1 MKQKVIMFSDS
12 FFPVT
17 GGRETVIYNLM
28 KNIQKFTPAE
38 LVSATFNGKP
48 EFIKDNKLGFIVT
61 RFPSIRVTKNEYL
74 VKTPKKIKNKIEED
88 IKNSNVGLLHTHT
101 KFSLA
106 NYAIKLSKTYNL
118 PIITTCH
125 TNYIMQYKNQ
135 LKCPIIYKPLLR
147 YVVKTI
153 NKMDEVVTV
162 SNFMRNQLKSIGVTK
177 PITVIPNGTDL
188 INVTP
193 SESELTLVKEKY
205 NLTNTA
211 NIFIY
216 VGRLSETKNLSF
228 LLKSISLVKSKLPNF
243 KLVLVGVGN
252 KNKYIKLAKKLN
264 ILDNLV
270 FTGNINNRIELASLY
285 NISKLN
291 LFPSVGDSFGL
302 TIIESAT
309 QNTPSVV
316 IKNTAPSERIINFI
330 NGFVSK
336 LTIEDYS
343 KTILDATASEIIL
356 SRISENA
363 KQLLPISWSDVA
375 KEYFNLYEKLKAS
388 TK

>member
-48 EFIKDNKLGFIVT
+48 EFIKDNELGFIVT

-188 INVTP
+188 VDITP
-193 SESELTLVKEKY
+193 TEKELSITKEKY
-205 NLTNTA
+205 NLTNTS

-243 KLVLVGVGN
+243 KLVLVGAGN

-270 FTGNINNRIELASLY
+270 FTGNINNRMELASLY

-343 KTILDATASEIIL
+343 KTILDAIASEIIL

>member
-28 KNIQKFTPAE
+28 KNIQEFAPAE

-48 EFIKDNKLGFIVT
+48 EFIKDNELGFIVT

-177 PITVIPNGTDL
+177 PIAVIPNGTDL
-188 INVTP
+188 INATP

-243 KLVLVGVGN
+243 KLVLVGAGN

-270 FTGNINNRIELASLY
+270 FTGNINNRMELASLY

-343 KTILDATASEIIL
+343 KTILDAIASEIIL

>member
-28 KNIQKFTPAE
+28 KNIQEFTPAE

-48 EFIKDNKLGFIVT
+48 EFIKDNALGFIVT
-61 RFPSIRVTKNEYL
+61 RFPSIKVTKNEYL
-74 VKTPKKIKNKIEED
+74 VKTPKKIKNEIEED
-88 IKNSNVGLLHTHT
+88 IKNSSVGLLHTHT

-188 INVTP
+188 INATP

-243 KLVLVGVGN
+243 KLVLVGAGN

-270 FTGNINNRIELASLY
+270 FTGNINNRMELASLY

-343 KTILDATASEIIL
+343 KTILDAIASEITL